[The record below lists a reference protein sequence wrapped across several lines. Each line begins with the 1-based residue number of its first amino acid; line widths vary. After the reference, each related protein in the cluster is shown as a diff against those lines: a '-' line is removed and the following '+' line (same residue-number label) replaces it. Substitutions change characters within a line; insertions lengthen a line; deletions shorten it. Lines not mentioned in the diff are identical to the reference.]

1 MSARRSH
8 VPWSSDLGGPQFLS
22 APVIWA
28 FVALG
33 LPFALLGGY
42 STPLSGATP
51 RLLFGLSAT
60 AVVAGLLL
68 LLRVGL
74 RLHDAGGPS
83 PVVAF
88 LVYLAAGMTRAALV
102 TGASAVSE
110 GTFGR
115 VQMPGEAPP
124 LIRVISGGMATVL
137 VMTVVEVVTA
147 QSARHRATVD
157 SLRSTRERLI
167 ALAATMSERVSAAQA
182 DLARETDTV
191 LGPTMKVLLARL
203 TDLAHSDPEQSQT
216 AGELTRVISEVV
228 RPLSH
233 SLATPPDTPVVRQL
247 PASAL
252 SGTAALAD
260 SDVRNALRPAVL
272 VAICELMSLVILI
285 IGNGDAR
292 LYVISF
298 VGTVTAW
305 VTLQLLVAVRPRS
318 WSAGSILMDL
328 LVLGIVYLGV
338 FAAAHEV
345 FNQSTS
351 LPLSNSLIPLSV
363 LLRVS
368 LLSGLTALVFL
379 AIRRWRLEEQLVVA
393 NVELES
399 TIAAFR
405 RQVWLIRRRMG
416 LALHGSLQSA
426 LMSSALLLSREN
438 WTPSDLSS
446 ARDRIE
452 VALAQLDPA
461 LQPEPDLNLALT
473 EVALLWR
480 GTAEIAATVSA
491 AASERLNSE
500 PGLITATQEI
510 VREAVSNA
518 VRHGAASGV
527 DIQIEMLVH
536 DVLRVTITDN
546 GRGVADERSGGLGSR
561 LLDEVTIGWTL
572 SSTGNGSELVA
583 NLR

>member
-1 MSARRSH
+1 
-8 VPWSSDLGGPQFLS
+8 
-22 APVIWA
+22 
-28 FVALG
+28 
-33 LPFALLGGY
+33 
-42 STPLSGATP
+42 
-51 RLLFGLSAT
+51 
-60 AVVAGLLL
+60 
-68 LLRVGL
+68 
-74 RLHDAGGPS
+74 
-83 PVVAF
+83 VAF
-88 LVYLAAGMTRAALV
+88 LVYLAAGTMRGALV

-124 LIRVISGGMATVL
+124 LIRVVSGGMATVL

-182 DLARETDTV
+182 DLAHETDAV
-191 LGPTMKVLLARL
+191 LGPTMKVLLAKL

-285 IGNGDAR
+285 IGNADAR

-379 AIRRWRLEEQLVVA
+379 AIRRRRLEEQLVAA

-399 TIAAFR
+399 TIATFR

-426 LMSSALLLSREN
+426 LTSSALLLSREN
-438 WTPSDLSS
+438 WTSSDLSS

-473 EVALLWR
+473 EVVLLWR

-518 VRHGAASGV
+518 VRHGAASAV
-527 DIQIEMLVH
+527 DIEIEMLVH